1 MATLA
6 NKFGDFRCSK
16 EKLELDFVI
25 TLMYV
30 GTVVGCLIL
39 TMVGDL
45 VGRKRL
51 MIACMGTN
59 VLGLIIVI
67 FCVNIE
73 MAAAGLFLSTVG
85 IQTAF
90 NVCFYFL
97 A

>member
-1 MATLA
+1 MRTLA
-6 NKFGDFRCSK
+6 NEFGDFRCPE
-16 EKLELDFVI
+16 EKLQLDFVI

-30 GTVVGCLIL
+30 GTVVGSLVL

-51 MIACMGTN
+51 MIACLATN
-59 VLGLIIVI
+59 VIGLAIVI
-67 FCVNIE
+67 SSVNIE

-85 IQTAF
+85 VQTAF

-97 A
+97 S

>member
-1 MATLA
+1 MHTLA
-6 NKFGDFRCSK
+6 NEFGDFRCKK
-16 EKLELDFVI
+16 EKMELDFVI

-30 GTVVGCLIL
+30 GTVAGSLIL
-39 TMVGDL
+39 TLVGDL

-51 MIACMGTN
+51 MMACLGTN

-67 FCVNIE
+67 FCANIE

-85 IQTAF
+85 VQTAF